1 MLSAAVIGSAIAASV
16 PTITIAPGVN
26 LPVIALGTGSG
37 QKGDVVNATQLWL
50 KAGGTAFDTAYNY
63 QDEQEIAAG
72 LAQAGA
78 ARDSVF
84 LETKIP
90 CGTYA
95 QAKGWIAD
103 NLKELNVTY
112 TDLLLIHHET
122 CRGLPGSIADTW
134 KALEEALSAGQ
145 TRAIGVSHFKA
156 ADINKLMETATVLPS
171 VNQCSLSVSFHDD
184 ETIAFC
190 RSKGIT
196 YQSFSP
202 LCGGGNGS
210 SCPYGSVL
218 KIPQVIQIAASHN
231 VSAAQVGLKWIIQQG
246 LPLTTAIWRE
256 DYMLEDL
263 DLWSWGNLTD
273 AEMKTLSAVGKTNAT
288 FA

>member
-1 MLSAAVIGSAIAASV
+1 
-16 PTITIAPGVN
+16 
-26 LPVIALGTGSG
+26 
-37 QKGDVVNATQLWL
+37 
-50 KAGGTAFDTAYNY
+50 
-63 QDEQEIAAG
+63 
-72 LAQAGA
+72 
-78 ARDSVF
+78 
-84 LETKIP
+84 
-90 CGTYA
+90 
-95 QAKGWIAD
+95 
-103 NLKELNVTY
+103 
-112 TDLLLIHHET
+112 
-122 CRGLPGSIADTW
+122 
-134 KALEEALSAGQ
+134 
-145 TRAIGVSHFKA
+145 
-156 ADINKLMETATVLPS
+156 METATVLPS